1 MSQHYST
8 EPPPTASATLETTV
22 GPLHISLFA
31 KQTPLACRN
40 FLQHCLDGYYTNT
53 VFHRVVPGFII
64 QGGDPTGTGSGGQS
78 IYEDPEFEYDPD
90 GRDPNERIV
99 LRDELHSRLRF
110 NRRGLVGLAKSED
123 GTYGSQF
130 FITLANAE
138 RELNGQC
145 TLFGR
150 LEGDSIYNVIKI
162 AEAELVEGTDRPV
175 YPVKITA
182 CHVGELGPLE
192 GKLKKRQRIA
202 VPEDTGEKPAVQ
214 KKKKKGKVGKA
225 LLSFDADEGTE
236 EVKPTKP
243 KFNTKLISHAE
254 DLDQKPKAA
263 DEKEKDEEPTRAS
276 KKRARSP
283 SPRGREPEDGP
294 RKTRP
299 KTPDPYH
306 QVPPK
311 DPEVPEHIPPDEEE
325 PTETTTS
332 ERTRQSALERTKAEI
347 EALKASMRR
356 NVGPTKQ
363 DDKEEKKSVLESMI
377 PKSSMRGRKRP
388 GLGANPVTNPAA
400 ADATDSE
407 ALRLFNDFKA
417 KLESTTLKS
426 STTNSTNKKQEN
438 ASQPRR
444 EQENKADEGEEEEE
458 PQPCDLHFI
467 VNCQSCRD
475 TFTANAD
482 NADGEDD
489 ANDTSWMTHRLTFG
503 KDTLGKDLNWKKTHH
518 AEEELDNLMVID
530 PREKEK
536 EIREAKRREKQQQHQ
551 QQRGSAK
558 SERDRESELRKARR
572 GEREWDR

>member
-90 GRDPNERIV
+90 SRDPNEKIV

-110 NRRGLVGLAKSED
+110 NRRGLLGLAKSED

-130 FITLANAE
+130 FITLANCE

-202 VPEDTGEKPAVQ
+202 VPEETGEKPTVQ
-214 KKKKKGKVGKA
+214 KKKKKGKVGKT

-236 EVKPTKP
+236 EIRPTKP

-254 DLDQKPKAA
+254 ELEQKPKAA
-263 DEKEKDEEPTRAS
+263 NQEERKEEPTRVP

-283 SPRGREPEDGP
+283 SPRGQEPEDGP

-311 DPEVPEHIPPDEEE
+311 DPEVPERSPSEEE
-325 PTETTTS
+325 GPETTR

-356 NVGPTKQ
+356 DVGPTKEEK
-363 DDKEEKKSVLESMI
+363 KEEKKSLLESMI
-377 PKSSMRGRKRP
+377 PKSSIRGRKRP

-400 ADATDSE
+400 AAGATDSE

-417 KLESTTLKS
+417 KLESSTLKP
-426 STTNSTNKKQEN
+426 STTTSKRQEK
-438 ASQPRR
+438 PRQ
-444 EQENKADEGEEEEE
+444 QESKADKKEEEEEEEE

-518 AEEELDNLMVID
+518 AEEELDSLMVID

-536 EIREAKRREKQQQHQ
+536 EIREAKRREKQQQQ